1 MHLID
6 HVLERAAGHVGLNND
21 NLLRLI
27 AIVYLQDLMKI
38 RMLYI
43 IAIQEVGV
51 ALNWRV
57 DDELINDRLTRFSAP
72 ISLFTPLSIVSS
84 SLRGHF

>member
-27 AIVYLQDLMKI
+27 AVVYLQDLMKI

-57 DDELINDRLTRFSAP
+57 DDVIE
-72 ISLFTPLSIVSS
+72 
-84 SLRGHF
+84 

>member
-6 HVLERAAGHVGLNND
+6 HVLERAASHVGLNND

-51 ALNWRV
+51 ALNWQV
-57 DDELINDRLTRFSAP
+57 DDVIE
-72 ISLFTPLSIVSS
+72 
-84 SLRGHF
+84 